1 MFAKTQAFGCIIMGN
16 FFELH
21 MTTILKYKTYPCR
34 KWKTMSEFIIVSD
47 KNPKKKAPNKL
58 PIF

>member
-1 MFAKTQAFGCIIMGN
+1 MFAKTQSFGCIIMGK

-21 MTTILKYKTYPCR
+21 MTTILKYKICR
-34 KWKTMSEFIIVSD
+34 KWKKMSEFIIVSN
-47 KNPKKKAPNKL
+47 KNPKKAPNKL